1 MAWFF
6 VFFFISGFCSILYEL
21 VWMRLAMAA
30 FGVTSA
36 FVAIALS
43 TFMAGLG
50 LGSWGS
56 GRLIGKFGDR
66 MNFSALRVYA
76 LSELMIGISAV
87 VVPLELRLGRHLLEG
102 MTLASSAAYYF
113 ASGAWIAL
121 VLIPPCTCM
130 GATIPVAMLAIKQRS
145 HRDSGRSF
153 SFLYLANVAGAVV
166 GAILPLFLIELY
178 GFRET
183 LKIGAVLNLGLAVA
197 ASSLAL
203 PRNTL
208 STAANQGDRDPVRS
222 TKADRRILLL
232 LFATGLT
239 SMGVEVVWVR
249 QFTPYLGTL
258 VYAFASILAVYLM
271 ATFAGSQVYRYW
283 SREHQADTWIW
294 GLLGLA
300 VLLPLAAADPHFD
313 LSRLQR
319 VLLGVAPLSAMLGFV
334 TPMLVDRW
342 SCGRAE
348 QAGPAYAVNVAGC
361 ILGPLVSGFALMP
374 FMSERWVLFVYALPW
389 LVVASYLGP
398 LDGSERT
405 RPYAMRQRAI
415 GYTLAV
421 LALAVAF
428 KSRSFEDRFLNAKVM
443 RDSTATIIATGNG
456 MEKRLLVNGVG
467 ITELTPI
474 TKIMSHM
481 PLAYLNHPPRNVL
494 VICMGM
500 GTTYRSMMS
509 WNIPTTVVE
518 LVPSVPSVFGFYNPS
533 YAQLLHSPLSHV
545 IVDDGRRYLE
555 RTQEQFDVIT
565 LDPPPPVQAAGS
577 SLLYS
582 KEFYATAKEHL
593 APGGILQQWLPFG
606 DAVVHA
612 SVARA
617 IQESFPYVRVFHSL
631 NGWGYHFLAS
641 DQPIPERTPQ
651 ELADRLPAAA
661 ARDLVEWG
669 PESDAAHQLADVV
682 KTELPISQVIA
693 EAPETSALQDDR
705 PVNEYYAIRGKWLN
719 PSRWYLVW

>member
-1 MAWFF
+1 
-6 VFFFISGFCSILYEL
+6 
-21 VWMRLAMAA
+21 
-30 FGVTSA
+30 
-36 FVAIALS
+36 
-43 TFMAGLG
+43 
-50 LGSWGS
+50 
-56 GRLIGKFGDR
+56 
-66 MNFSALRVYA
+66 
-76 LSELMIGISAV
+76 
-87 VVPLELRLGRHLLEG
+87 
-102 MTLASSAAYYF
+102 
-113 ASGAWIAL
+113 
-121 VLIPPCTCM
+121 
-130 GATIPVAMLAIKQRS
+130 
-145 HRDSGRSF
+145 
-153 SFLYLANVAGAVV
+153 
-166 GAILPLFLIELY
+166 
-178 GFRET
+178 
-183 LKIGAVLNLGLAVA
+183 
-197 ASSLAL
+197 
-203 PRNTL
+203 
-208 STAANQGDRDPVRS
+208 
-222 TKADRRILLL
+222 
-232 LFATGLT
+232 
-239 SMGVEVVWVR
+239 
-249 QFTPYLGTL
+249 
-258 VYAFASILAVYLM
+258 
-271 ATFAGSQVYRYW
+271 
-283 SREHQADTWIW
+283 
-294 GLLGLA
+294 
-300 VLLPLAAADPHFD
+300 
-313 LSRLQR
+313 
-319 VLLGVAPLSAMLGFV
+319 
-334 TPMLVDRW
+334 
-342 SCGRAE
+342 
-348 QAGPAYAVNVAGC
+348 
-361 ILGPLVSGFALMP
+361 LGPLASGFALMP
-374 FMSERWVLFVYALPW
+374 FLSERWVLFVYALPW
-389 LVVASYLGP
+389 LVVASHLGP

-405 RPYAMRQRAI
+405 RPYALRQRAI
-415 GYTLAV
+415 GYGLAV
-421 LALAVAF
+421 LALGVAF

-443 RDSTATIIATGNG
+443 RDSTATIIATGDG

-481 PLAYLNHPPRNVL
+481 PLAYLDHTPKNVL

-509 WNIPTTVVE
+509 WSIPTTVVE
-518 LVPSVPSVFGFYNPS
+518 LVPSVPRVFGFYNPS
-533 YAQLLHSPLSHV
+533 YTQLLHSPLSHV

-617 IQESFPYVRVFHSL
+617 IQESFPYVRAFHSL